1 MYESFFGNPDIGPGS
16 VEVVSDLPA
25 HVNVLAGADHAPT
38 NRAFEFD
45 APGNRENISFDGPAN
60 PDFAD
65 KCDQVAIDGAVNGY
79 RLTGND
85 ESVID
90 GLARGYGHRLVP
102 STHVHRI
109 TGRSEHRQQGNDA

>member
-1 MYESFFGNPDIGPGS
+1 MYQSFLGNPDIRPGS

-38 NRAFEFD
+38 NRSFEFD

-65 KCDQVAIDGAVNGY
+65 KCDQVPIDGAVDGY
-79 RLTGND
+79 RLPGND
-85 ESVID
+85 ESVIAR
-90 GLARGYGHRLVP
+90 LACEYAHRV
-102 STHVHRI
+102 V
-109 TGRSEHRQQGNDA
+109 